1 MANREFLK
9 QITLTPGVSG
19 YEKRVTRVMK
29 DYLSDAVDE
38 FQYDRLGSL
47 VAVKKGTGPLKVLL
61 TGHVDE
67 IGFVVKEIDPH
78 GYIKV
83 HPLGGWFGKNI
94 SSSLMSVITRDG
106 TEIKGVFGGSL
117 PRGKGPEA
125 RKLAPNP
132 EDVILDIGVDSRE
145 DAEKLGI
152 HIGDPVVPVS
162 EFTEMANPKYL
173 MSKAWDDRAGV
184 AVICEVMKNL
194 KGIETEASIYA
205 AGTIQEEIGCRGAK
219 TVGQMVQP
227 DIAFAL
233 DVCFSNDVPEEGEMN
248 DVKLGCGV
256 VLGVLD
262 GGVIAHT
269 GLLKKME
276 SICQQLNLPYQLDV
290 LVGGG
295 TDSGELSKVNA
306 GVVNMTLSI
315 PSRYMH
321 SHRTIIC
328 EDDLDATVKVLTEFC
343 RQINATM
350 LEEIKK
356 DKQ

>member
-9 QITLTPGVSG
+9 NITQAPGVSG
-19 YEKRVTRVMK
+19 YEKQVTRVMK
-29 DYLSDAVDE
+29 DYLTDCADD
-38 FQYDRLGSL
+38 FLYDRLGSL
-47 VAVKKGTGPLKVLL
+47 VAVKKGKGPLKVLL

-67 IGFVVKEIDPH
+67 IGFVVKDIDEH

-94 SSSLMSVITRDG
+94 SSSLMMITTRDG
-106 TEIKGVFGGSL
+106 KEIRAVFGGSL
-117 PRGKGPEA
+117 PRSGDPEK
-125 RKLAPNP
+125 RKLVPVPTEAL
-132 EDVILDIGVDSRE
+132 LDIGVKNKE
-145 DAEKLGI
+145 EVINLGI
-152 HIGDPVVPVS
+152 RIGDPVTPVS
-162 EFTEMANPKYL
+162 EFSEMANPKYL

-184 AVICEVMKNL
+184 AVICEVFKKL
-194 KGIETEASIYA
+194 KDVQTEASIYV
-205 AGTIQEEIGCRGAK
+205 AGTVQEEVGCRGAK
-219 TVGQMVQP
+219 TVGQMIQP
-227 DIAFAL
+227 DVAIAL
-233 DVCFSNDVPEEGEMN
+233 DVCFSNDVPDEGTLN

-276 SICQQLNLPYQLDV
+276 SLCQELGLDYQLDV

-295 TDSGELSKVNA
+295 TDSGELSKVGA

-328 EDDLDATVKVLTEFC
+328 EDDLDATIKVLTAFC
-343 RQINATM
+343 ERFNEDM
-350 LEEIKK
+350 FEEMKK